1 MARRYNYE
9 QEPFNSWQAHSI
21 LDDRRD
27 NVRHRSPLLWE
38 QSDVGVSSE
47 RYHFPRVDGRRAQ
60 EHIYGHR
67 DDLYHSFTEPLQDR
81 PHSYSSSQPQ
91 SYSSNNDMYIPLHYD
106 DSEFS
111 VKDHE
116 DMRYMP
122 ELDSSRRRTNDHH
135 HWDEH
140 IDERI
145 PVRGQFFTSEHEKSS
160 VFQRLGQNHYRSSS
174 GPWVPLPVMDRLGP
188 EATSLDRLGPPESTS
203 FDRLGPPEFTSF
215 DRLDPES
222 TSFDRLDPES
232 TSFDRLDAES
242 TSFDRL
248 GPESTSVDEVSESF
262 RPSFGNNWS
271 PPPVLWIDHDRRPP
285 LLPLPPFS
293 PPPFSYDT
301 KHFFSKPRVDDH
313 SKKLFRSHYN
323 PRISDREEYSQRES
337 HNTRHLRSSPRE
349 SQESRPNTRFDPQ
362 RVSRR
367 SNDLYHS
374 SSSDRSKSSP
384 HNVRNESNRFNRSE
398 NVSDSKS
405 SEKPYRQS
413 LFDIKPLIDTPHPS
427 ISENMSS
434 KDTGNQNLLNKTAPD
449 KLLSNDSL
457 KPITVQDDT
466 DIMSSSDMD
475 ICDESDT
482 NTIIVTT
489 SEAPAPDI
497 VPNNNVHVSC
507 TYSQIELN
515 LSSEPISEYDTAGF
529 IPSSQEKS
537 NISCDDENT
546 TCPTNSNDVTVSC
559 DVSCDISQSQRPD
572 SPESGEIL
580 SDDDDEEVGTSH
592 PQGVS
597 PKTVEGK
604 SDSSV
609 KLSSRDLVTPH
620 KDYSSFQYRHHPGF
634 KYNRDYHPRRYSPRL
649 RERSYRKESSSRR
662 RTPPRRGEGRE
673 RAQRRNRTRYNP
685 TKGRK
690 KTEEEEVDEEELL
703 ALRRAALLTMISK
716 PDTITTT
723 TQQENKPV
731 INTTYQQEDDPN
743 NMENN
748 PAISSDQQDYDL
760 ALSSDISSQKE
771 DDPTITSD
779 ISSQREDDPTITSD
793 ISSQRE
799 DDPTITSDISSQRED
814 DPTIT
819 SDISSHRDDPTIIS
833 DISSQREDDPTITSS
848 QREDDPTITSDISSH
863 RDDPTITSDISSQRE
878 DDPTITSDISSQR
891 EDDPTITSDISSQRE
906 DDPTITSDI
915 SSQREDDPTI
925 TSDISSQREDDPT
938 ITSDVSS
945 QRDDP
950 GDNFPHSS
958 QQFVRNVNTVPM
970 ETSTSLV
977 KMDAKANVQDVTST
991 INEGDTNS
999 SVKV

>member
-9 QEPFNSWQAHSI
+9 QEPLNSWQAHSI
-21 LDDRRD
+21 FDDRRD
-27 NVRHRSPLLWE
+27 NVRRHSPLLWE
-38 QSDVGVSSE
+38 QSDVSVSSE
-47 RYHFPRVDGRRAQ
+47 RYHFPRFDGRRAQ
-60 EHIYGHR
+60 DHIYGHR

-81 PHSYSSSQPQ
+81 PHSYSSGQPQ
-91 SYSSNNDMYIPLHYD
+91 SYSSSNDMYIPLR
-106 DSEFS
+106 SEFS
-111 VKDHE
+111 VRDDD

-122 ELDSSRRRTNDHH
+122 ELESSHRRTSDHH
-135 HWDEH
+135 HWDEP

-188 EATSLDRLGPPESTS
+188 EATSLDRLGPESTSLDRLDAESTS
-203 FDRLGPPEFTSF
+203 FDRLGPEFTSF
-215 DRLDPES
+215 DRLDP
-222 TSFDRLDPES
+222 
-232 TSFDRLDAES
+232 ES

-262 RPSFGNNWS
+262 RPSFGNNWT

-293 PPPFSYDT
+293 PPPFSYDN
-301 KHFFSKPRVDDH
+301 KHFFSKLRVDDH
-313 SKKLFRSHYN
+313 SKKPFRSHHN
-323 PRISDREEYSQRES
+323 PRISDREEYSRRES
-337 HNTRHLRSSPRE
+337 HDTRHLRSSPRE
-349 SQESRPNTRFDPQ
+349 SQDSRPNTRFDPQ

-384 HNVRNESNRFNRSE
+384 HSVRNESNRFSRSE
-398 NVSDSKS
+398 NVSISKS

-413 LFDIKPLIDTPHPS
+413 LFDIKPFIDTPDPS

-434 KDTGNQNLLNKTAPD
+434 KDTGNQNLLNETAPD

-457 KPITVQDDT
+457 KPITIQDDST

-482 NTIIVTT
+482 NIIIVTT

-497 VPNNNVHVSC
+497 IPDNNVHVSC

-515 LSSEPISEYDTAGF
+515 LSSEPISDYDTANSF

-546 TCPTNSNDVTVSC
+546 TCPTNSNNVTVSC

-572 SPESGEIL
+572 TPESGEIL
-580 SDDDDEEVGTSH
+580 SDDDDEEEETSH
-592 PQGVS
+592 PQSVS
-597 PKTVEGK
+597 PKIVEGK

-609 KLSSRDLVTPH
+609 KLSSRDLVTSH
-620 KDYSSFQYRHHPGF
+620 RDYSSFQYRHHTGF
-634 KYNRDYHPRRYSPRL
+634 KYDRDYHPRRYSPRR

-673 RAQRRNRTRYNP
+673 RAQERNRTRYIP
-685 TKGRK
+685 AKERK
-690 KTEEEEVDEEELL
+690 KTEEQEVDEEELL
-703 ALRRAALLTMISK
+703 ALRKAALLTMISK

-723 TQQENKPV
+723 QQENKPV
-731 INTTYQQEDDPN
+731 INTTCQQEDDPN
-743 NMENN
+743 NINKLENN
-748 PAISSDQQDYDL
+748 PVISSDQQDYDFT
-760 ALSSDISSQKE
+760 LS
-771 DDPTITSD
+771 
-779 ISSQREDDPTITSD
+779 
-793 ISSQRE
+793 
-799 DDPTITSDISSQRED
+799 
-814 DPTIT
+814 
-819 SDISSHRDDPTIIS
+819 
-833 DISSQREDDPTITSS
+833 
-848 QREDDPTITSDISSH
+848 
-863 RDDPTITSDISSQRE
+863 SDISSQRE

-915 SSQREDDPTI
+915 SSQKEDDPTIASDISSQKEDDPTITSDISSQKEDDPTIASDISSQKEDDPTIASDISSQKEDDPTITSDISSQKEDDPTI
-925 TSDISSQREDDPT
+925 TSDISSQREDDP
-938 ITSDVSS
+938 
-945 QRDDP
+945 

-958 QQFVRNVNTVPM
+958 QQFVRNVDTVPM
-970 ETSTSLV
+970 ETNTSLV
-977 KMDAKANVQDVTST
+977 KMVAKGNMQDFTST
-991 INEGDTNS
+991 IKEGDTNS
-999 SVKV
+999 SVKVHV